1 LHQLVP
7 SNVAL
12 LLQRRLNVV
21 MVSGRELVMRKCY
34 CGAGVLEVLINTG
47 RNADTV
53 WMLVHTC
60 QCFQEEFDSV
70 FSSGIACA
78 VEEVMLIFVGLF
90 AAGTE
95 YDSSVLDCCYL
106 MLVDPQ
112 G

>member
-1 LHQLVP
+1 
-7 SNVAL
+7 
-12 LLQRRLNVV
+12 
-21 MVSGRELVMRKCY
+21 MKKCY
-34 CGAGVLEVLINTG
+34 WGAGVLEVLIYTG

-95 YDSSVLDCCYL
+95 CNSSVLDCCDS

>member
-1 LHQLVP
+1 
-7 SNVAL
+7 
-12 LLQRRLNVV
+12 
-21 MVSGRELVMRKCY
+21 MRKCY